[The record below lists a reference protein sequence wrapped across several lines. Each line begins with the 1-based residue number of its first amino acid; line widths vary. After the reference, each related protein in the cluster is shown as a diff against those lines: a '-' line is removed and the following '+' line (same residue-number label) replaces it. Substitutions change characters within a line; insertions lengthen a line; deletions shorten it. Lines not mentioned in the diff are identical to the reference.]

1 MGIRM
6 SFRAIALAMG
16 VAAALAVS
24 ACGGDRDGLEE
35 RVAAI
40 QTETAVTRVALEG
53 LVETLRTANMIAAMG
68 VLNQVEFH
76 HVDVTVQGYKT
87 VDREFLSTLR
97 NARRVTRAAVW
108 PHALQSGADG
118 LAAAIEDAEAA
129 FESEDL
135 AALKTAATA
144 AHDRFHALES
154 DVNALMDGG
163 EPKGHHG
170 GDDDD
175 GRDDD
180 DDDDDHHDDDDRDD
194 DDDHHE

>member
-6 SFRAIALAMG
+6 SFRAVALAMG

-35 RVAAI
+35 RVATVEA
-40 QTETAVTRVALEG
+40 ETASTRAALEG
-53 LVETLRTANMIAAMG
+53 LDETYRTANMIASMG

-76 HVDVTVQGYKT
+76 HVDVTVQGYKI

-108 PHALQSGADG
+108 PHALQSGADA

-129 FESEDL
+129 LEAEDL
-135 AALKTAATA
+135 GALKTAATA
-144 AHDRFHALES
+144 AHDRLHTLES

-163 EPKGHHG
+163 EPKGDHG

-180 DDDDDHHDDDDRDD
+180 GRDEDD

>member
-16 VAAALAVS
+16 VAALAVS

-40 QTETAVTRVALEG
+40 EAETASTRAALEG
-53 LVETLRTANMIAAMG
+53 LDETLRTANMIAAMG

-76 HVDVTVQGYKT
+76 HVDVTVQGYT
-87 VDREFLSTLR
+87 EVDREFLSTLR

-108 PHALQSGADG
+108 RLALQSGADA

-129 FESEDL
+129 FE
-135 AALKTAATA
+135 
-144 AHDRFHALES
+144 
-154 DVNALMDGG
+154 
-163 EPKGHHG
+163 
-170 GDDDD
+170 
-175 GRDDD
+175 GRGP
-180 DDDDDHHDDDDRDD
+180 RRS
-194 DDDHHE
+194 

>member
-6 SFRAIALAMG
+6 SLRVMALAVG

-24 ACGGDRDGLEE
+24 ACAGDRDGLEE

-40 QTETAVTRVALEG
+40 EAETAVTRAALAG
-53 LVETLRTANMIAAMG
+53 LDETLRTANMIAAMG

-76 HVDVTVQGYKT
+76 HVDVTVQGYKE
-87 VDREFLSTLR
+87 VDLEFLSTLR

-108 PHALQSGADG
+108 PHAAAVRRRRT
-118 LAAAIEDAEAA
+118 AAAIEDTEAV
-129 FESEDL
+129 FEAEDL
-135 AALKTAATA
+135 AALKTAAAA
-144 AHDRFHALES
+144 AHDRFHTLES

-175 GRDDD
+175 DDD
-180 DDDDDHHDDDDRDD
+180 RDEDDDDRDEDD